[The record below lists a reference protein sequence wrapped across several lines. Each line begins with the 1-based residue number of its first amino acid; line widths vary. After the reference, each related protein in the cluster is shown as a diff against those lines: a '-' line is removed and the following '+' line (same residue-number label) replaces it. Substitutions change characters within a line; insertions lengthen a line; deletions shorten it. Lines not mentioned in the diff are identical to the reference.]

1 MNNYSILFSIK
12 IGGPSQNYKILSKA
26 LESIKSKISSKNY
39 QILISYETNNL
50 SMVNFIENMTDSRII
65 KNKVDNYS
73 WYDWMI
79 NSSQIAKN
87 FDYLF
92 LMHDDIFFLTKNFD
106 QLLHINV
113 NNKDG
118 IGIINF
124 KDTLY
129 EDGYYKSQTR
139 HGFYKDKM
147 FELSSEKGL
156 FAEFHKQKP
165 FWHTKN
171 QRLKNILF
179 KLNIHNNEISK
190 KISSNLF
197 FNIKNIYMP
206 EGIVKT
212 HGGYND
218 LMIFKKEN
226 LNIFDNICDFKI
238 PYGLTSDEDLCL
250 SSLKL
255 GLNNIW
261 ISEISYKSNYE
272 FNFVTTRS
280 YNLHANDQFE
290 CNKIFQDKWGFPSY
304 FSNKLI
310 DENISFVKK
319 AEKLHGRN
327 IVWTKDFNSFEYQY
341 L

>member
-165 FWHTKN
+165 FC
-171 QRLKNILF
+171 I
-179 KLNIHNNEISK
+179 
-190 KISSNLF
+190 
-197 FNIKNIYMP
+197 
-206 EGIVKT
+206 
-212 HGGYND
+212 
-218 LMIFKKEN
+218 
-226 LNIFDNICDFKI
+226 
-238 PYGLTSDEDLCL
+238 
-250 SSLKL
+250 
-255 GLNNIW
+255 
-261 ISEISYKSNYE
+261 
-272 FNFVTTRS
+272 
-280 YNLHANDQFE
+280 
-290 CNKIFQDKWGFPSY
+290 
-304 FSNKLI
+304 
-310 DENISFVKK
+310 
-319 AEKLHGRN
+319 
-327 IVWTKDFNSFEYQY
+327 
-341 L
+341 